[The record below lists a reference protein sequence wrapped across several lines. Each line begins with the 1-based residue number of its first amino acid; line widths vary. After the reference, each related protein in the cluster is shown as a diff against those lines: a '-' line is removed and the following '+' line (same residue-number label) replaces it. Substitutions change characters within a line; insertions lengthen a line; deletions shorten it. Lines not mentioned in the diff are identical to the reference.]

1 MQALFYMDIQETT
14 DPEALERFCRSFQP
28 SQKAFALFS
37 ELVNGVLQNRRGIDR
52 VIERFS
58 SNWKMS
64 RMSCVDRNVLRI
76 AVYELLNR
84 PDIPAKV
91 SINEAIDN
99 YRNYDIILTDYEM
112 SRMDGLELASRIR
125 VHSDL
130 PIIIYSNHGCEKIAE
145 RAFTMG
151 VNAYVKKEI
160 EPEHYLVLAK
170 RIKAEVDR
178 YRSNRMLREYNERL
192 RNIFEVSPHA
202 IAVIDL
208 EGRIIDCNKSTLE
221 MFGVETLEEVQG
233 LNCMEFVAP
242 GDILKAK
249 RDLVNCIERGF
260 LDRVE
265 YELVSDYGRRFPAK
279 LSASVMDGLDG
290 RPGGIVIFIEDISK
304 VRDMEA
310 SIYRYNHLF
319 NGYLKAG
326 NDPLTKA

>member
-1 MQALFYMDIQETT
+1 
-14 DPEALERFCRSFQP
+14 
-28 SQKAFALFS
+28 
-37 ELVNGVLQNRRGIDR
+37 
-52 VIERFS
+52 
-58 SNWKMS
+58 
-64 RMSCVDRNVLRI
+64 
-76 AVYELLNR
+76 
-84 PDIPAKV
+84 
-91 SINEAIDN
+91 
-99 YRNYDIILTDYEM
+99 
-112 SRMDGLELASRIR
+112 
-125 VHSDL
+125 
-130 PIIIYSNHGCEKIAE
+130 
-145 RAFTMG
+145 MG
-151 VNAYVKKEI
+151 VNDYVKKEI

-208 EGRIIDCNKSTLE
+208 EGRIIDCNKSILE

-260 LDRVE
+260 LDSVE
-265 YELVSDYGRRFPAK
+265 YELVSDYGKPFPAK
-279 LSASVMDGLDG
+279 LSVSVMDGLDG